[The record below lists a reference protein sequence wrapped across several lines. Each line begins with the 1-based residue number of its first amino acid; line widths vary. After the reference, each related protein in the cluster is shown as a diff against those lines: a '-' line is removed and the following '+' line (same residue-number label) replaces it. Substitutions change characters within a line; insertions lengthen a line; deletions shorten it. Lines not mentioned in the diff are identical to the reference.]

1 MGMGCEVDEELRK
14 EEAAP
19 SGVKQL
25 ECSHHAHLHC
35 SVCRPNVM
43 QPTICLLQVVNKE
56 RSGAAA
62 DVWSLGII
70 VWELVSGQNISAC
83 PPLGVTSQLAP
94 GARNALRMPPGA
106 SPAAVRVF
114 EACTKVNPRARPTAA
129 QVVAMLSD
137 A

>member
-1 MGMGCEVDEELRK
+1 MGLAWEVDEELCK
-14 EEAAP
+14 EKAAP

-25 ECSHHAHLHC
+25 ERSHPAHLRC
-35 SVCRPNVM
+35 SVREPNVM
-43 QPTICLLQVVNKE
+43 QPSICLLQVVNKE

-62 DVWSLGII
+62 DVWSLGVI
-70 VWELVSGQNISAC
+70 VWELVSGQNISAY

-106 SPAAVRVF
+106 PSAAVRVF
-114 EACTKVNPRARPTAA
+114 EACTKVNPRARPMAA

-137 A
+137 T